1 MPKNFISFIL
11 QFFYLISFVKTQQT
25 NNTYE
30 CGPKAHNLKVGD
42 DVILCIHILSQ
53 NKKLAMPIK
62 VDEYSMLSF
71 NKIHDLIDVNTEE
84 EEIELLAQIGET
96 TTIFPTVNILY
107 IIIV

>member
-1 MPKNFISFIL
+1 MSKIFISFIL
-11 QFFYLISFVKTQQT
+11 QLLHLISFVKTQQT

-30 CGPKAHNLKVGD
+30 CGPKAHNLKVGQ
-42 DVILCIHILSQ
+42 DVILCIHILPQ

-71 NKIHDLIDVNTEE
+71 NKIHDLIDANTE

-96 TTIFPTVNILY
+96 TTILPTVNIYY

>member
-1 MPKNFISFIL
+1 MKMSKNFISFIL

-25 NNTYE
+25 SNTYE

-71 NKIHDLIDVNTEE
+71 NKIHDLINPE

-96 TTIFPTVNILY
+96 TTILPTVNILY